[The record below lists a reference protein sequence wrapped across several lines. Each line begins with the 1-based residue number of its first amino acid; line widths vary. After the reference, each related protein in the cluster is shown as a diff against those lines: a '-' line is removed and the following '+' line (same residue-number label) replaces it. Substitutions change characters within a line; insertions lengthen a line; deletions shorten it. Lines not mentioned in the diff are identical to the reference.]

1 MTDKKNVFKFPPI
14 ATGMIDTFRQGYKFS
29 DLKNDALAG
38 LTIGT
43 VAVPLSMALAIA
55 TGVPPEHGLYTAIIA
70 GAIIALTGGSRYNIS
85 GPTAA
90 FVVILFPIV
99 KDYGIGGLLLAT
111 MMAGVILLLLGVAK
125 MGQLIRFV
133 PYPVVLGFT
142 AGIALIIAILQI
154 PDFLGLRTGKLG
166 DDFIENIGIIA
177 SSFGT
182 INPYELGVGLFTLIV
197 LILWPKFKIPL
208 PAPLV
213 GLIVGAVAAYFINKG
228 IGGADIQTIASRF
241 TWKADGIEGTG
252 IPPIPPT
259 LIMPWALPGPDGQPL
274 EITFKLIHTLIGPA
288 FAIATLGAIESL
300 LCAVIA
306 DELTHT
312 KHNPN
317 AELIG
322 QGLGNIIAPL
332 FGGITATAAIARTA
346 TSVRSGAKSPIAGI
360 IHSIFVL
367 LAVVLFA
374 GLLGYVPMASLGAL
388 LFIVAWNM
396 SEAHHCLKIIKTSP
410 RGDVMILLA
419 CFGLTIIF
427 DMVVAVAVGVA
438 LSATLFISHM
448 TQAFQARKV
457 ERHPE
462 MDDVYDHVNIFDIN
476 GPLFFGVSEKILTSL
491 RSDETHLKKIFI
503 IDMHDVISIDATTIS
518 GLQSIYAQLRAN
530 DQSLII
536 VGASTKI
543 IMALRRAGLYSV
555 RGQLAYCSNFQFT
568 NNVVKRWLEIPS

>member
-1 MTDKKNVFKFPPI
+1 MQSKKTILRMPPI
-14 ATGMIDTFRQGYKFS
+14 ATGMIDTFKKGYSLS
-29 DLKNDALAG
+29 DFKNDALAG

-55 TGVPPEHGLYTAIIA
+55 TGVPPEHGLYTAIVA
-70 GAIIALTGGSRYNIS
+70 GALIALTGGSKFNIS

-99 KDYGIGGLLLAT
+99 KDYGIGGLLIAT
-111 MMAGVILLLLGVAK
+111 IMAGIILLLMGVSK

-142 AGIALIIAILQI
+142 AGIAIIIAILQI
-154 PDFLGLRTGKLG
+154 PDFLGLQTAKLG
-166 DDFIENIGIIA
+166 DDFIENISIIF
-177 SSFGT
+177 SSLGT
-182 INPYELGVGLFTLIV
+182 INPYEMGIGLFTLIL

-213 GLIVGAVAAYFINKG
+213 GLIVGGLVAYFINKG
-228 IGGADIQTIASRF
+228 ISGADIKTIASNF
-241 TWKADGIEGTG
+241 TWQANGTSGNG
-252 IPPIPPT
+252 IPPIPPS
-259 LIMPWALPGPDGQPL
+259 LVMPWALPGPDGQPL

-306 DELTHT
+306 DELTNS
-312 KHNPN
+312 KHDPN

-322 QGLGNIIAPL
+322 QGIGNIVAPL

-346 TSVRSGAKSPIAGI
+346 TSIRSGARSPVAAI

-374 GLLGYVPMASLGAL
+374 SLLGYVPMASLGAL

-396 SEAHHCLKIIKTSP
+396 SEAKHCIKTIKTSP
-410 RGDVMILLA
+410 RSDVSILLI

-438 LSATLFISHM
+438 LSAVLFIRTM
-448 TQAFQARKV
+448 THASKTSLI
-457 ERHPE
+457 EEHPE
-462 MDDVYDHVNIFDIN
+462 LDEIKEDIVVFDIN
-476 GPLFFGVSEKILTSL
+476 GPLFFGVAERTLASFKSYDNL
-491 RSDETHLKKIFI
+491 HKKIFVF
-503 IDMHDVISIDATTIS
+503 DMQDVISIDGTTIS
-518 GLQSIYAQLRAN
+518 GLLSIKKQLFNNEQSI
-530 DQSLII
+530 IF

-543 IMALRRAGLYSV
+543 IFALKRAGLQKV
-555 RGQLAYCSNFQFT
+555 KGKLTYCSDFEYARDIA
-568 NNVVKRWLEIPS
+568 KRWLMNM

>member
-1 MTDKKNVFKFPPI
+1 MHNKKTILKAPPI
-14 ATGMIDTFRQGYKFS
+14 ATGMIDTFRKGYRFS
-29 DLKNDALAG
+29 DFKNDALAG

-55 TGVPPEHGLYTAIIA
+55 TGVPPEHGLYTAIVA
-70 GAIIALTGGSRYNIS
+70 GALIALTGGSRFNIS

-111 MMAGVILLLLGVAK
+111 MMAGTILLLMGLSK

-142 AGIALIIAILQI
+142 AGIAIIIAILQI
-154 PDFLGLRTGKLG
+154 PDFLGLHTEKLG
-166 DDFIENIGIIA
+166 DDFVENISIIF
-177 SSFGT
+177 SSLGT
-182 INPYELGVGLFTLIV
+182 INPYEMGVGLFTLV
-197 LILWPKFKIPL
+197 LLILWPKFKIPL

-213 GLIVGAVAAYFINKG
+213 GLIVGGIVAYFINKG
-228 IGGADIQTIASRF
+228 ISGAEIKTIASNF
-241 TWKADGIEGTG
+241 TWHANGMSGNG
-252 IPPIPPT
+252 IPPIPPS

-274 EITFKLIHTLIGPA
+274 VITYKLIHSLTGPA

-306 DELTHT
+306 DELTDT

-322 QGLGNIIAPL
+322 QGIGNIVAPL

-346 TSVRSGAKSPIAGI
+346 TSIRSGAKSPIAAI

-374 GLLGYVPMASLGAL
+374 SLLGFVPMASLGAL

-396 SEAHHCLKIIKTSP
+396 SEAKHCIQTIKTSP
-410 RGDVMILLA
+410 RSDVIVLLI

-427 DMVVAVAVGVA
+427 DMVIAVAVGVA
-438 LSATLFISHM
+438 LSAILFIRSM
-448 TQAFQARKV
+448 TYASKTALI
-457 ERHPE
+457 EEHPE
-462 MDDVYDHVNIFDIN
+462 LDEIAKDIVVFDIN
-476 GPLFFGVSEKILTSL
+476 GPLFFGVSERTIASFKSYENL
-491 RSDETHLKKIFI
+491 HKKIVVL
-503 IDMHDVISIDATTIS
+503 DMKDVISMDGTTIS
-518 GLQSIYAQLRAN
+518 GLQSIKKQIFN
-530 DQSLII
+530 NNQSLIF
-536 VGASTKI
+536 VGVSTEI
-543 IMALRRAGLYSV
+543 ILSLKRAGL
-555 RGQLAYCSNFQFT
+555 RKIQGKLTYCSNFQHARDT
-568 NNVVKRWLEIPS
+568 ATRWLNNR

>member
-1 MTDKKNVFKFPPI
+1 MQNKKAIIKIPPI
-14 ATGMIDTFRQGYKFS
+14 ATGIIETFRKGYSFS
-29 DLKNDALAG
+29 DFKHDALAG

-55 TGVPPEHGLYTAIIA
+55 TGVPPEHGLYTAIVA
-70 GAIIALTGGSRYNIS
+70 GALIALTGGSKFNIS

-111 MMAGVILLLLGVAK
+111 IMAGIILLLMGISK

-142 AGIALIIAILQI
+142 AGIAIIIAILQI
-154 PDFLGLRTGKLG
+154 PDFLGLRTEKLG
-166 DDFIENIGIIA
+166 DDFLSNLGIIF
-177 SSFGT
+177 SSLGT
-182 INPYELGVGLFTLIV
+182 INPYEMGVGLFTLIL
-197 LILWPKFKIPL
+197 LIMWPKFKIPL

-213 GLIVGAVAAYFINKG
+213 GLIVGGIVAYFINNSVN
-228 IGGADIQTIASRF
+228 GADIKTIASSF
-241 TWKADGIEGTG
+241 TWHANGIDGNG
-252 IPPIPPT
+252 IPPIPPS
-259 LIMPWALPGPDGQPL
+259 LVMPWALPGPDGQPL
-274 EITFKLIHTLIGPA
+274 VISFKLIHALIGPA

-306 DELTHT
+306 DELTDT

-346 TSVRSGAKSPIAGI
+346 TSIRSGARSPIAAI

-374 GLLGYVPMASLGAL
+374 SLLGYVPMASLGAL

-396 SEAHHCLKIIKTSP
+396 SEAKHCIKTIKTSP
-410 RGDVMILLA
+410 RSDVSILLI
-419 CFGLTIIF
+419 CFGLTIVF
-427 DMVVAVAVGVA
+427 DMVIAVAVGVA
-438 LSATLFISHM
+438 LSAVLFIRSM
-448 TQAFQARKV
+448 THASKTSMI
-457 ERHPE
+457 ENHPE
-462 MDDVYDHVNIFDIN
+462 LDEITNEVVVFDIN
-476 GPLFFGVSEKILTSL
+476 GPLFFGVAERTIASFKSYDNLHKKILIL
-491 RSDETHLKKIFI
+491 
-503 IDMHDVISIDATTIS
+503 DMKDVISIDGTTIS
-518 GLQSIYAQLRAN
+518 GLQSIKKQIFN
-530 DQSLII
+530 NKQSLIF
-536 VGASTKI
+536 VGASTEMI
-543 IMALRRAGLYSV
+543 LALKRAGLYKIKG
-555 RGQLAYCSNFQFT
+555 RLTYCSDF
-568 NNVVKRWLEIPS
+568 KYARDIAKKWLNDLS

>member
-1 MTDKKNVFKFPPI
+1 MQSKKTILKPPPI
-14 ATGMIDTFRQGYKFS
+14 ATGIIDTFRGGYKFS
-29 DLKNDALAG
+29 DFKNDALAG

-55 TGVPPEHGLYTAIIA
+55 TGVPPEHGLYTAIVA
-70 GAIIALTGGSRYNIS
+70 GALIALTGGSRFNIS

-111 MMAGVILLLLGVAK
+111 MMAGIILLLMGLSK

-133 PYPVVLGFT
+133 PYPVILGFT
-142 AGIALIIAILQI
+142 AGIAIIIAILQI
-154 PDFLGLRTGKLG
+154 PDFLGLHTSKLG
-166 DDFIENIGIIA
+166 DNFIENISIIF
-177 SSFGT
+177 SSLGT
-182 INPYELGVGLFTLIV
+182 INPYEMGVGLFTLIL

-213 GLIVGAVAAYFINKG
+213 GLIVGGIVAYFINKG
-228 IGGADIQTIASRF
+228 INGADIKTIASNF
-241 TWKADGIEGTG
+241 TWNANGTSGNG
-252 IPPIPPT
+252 IPPIPPS

-274 EITFKLIHTLIGPA
+274 MITFNLIHSLIGPA

-306 DELTHT
+306 DELTNT

-322 QGLGNIIAPL
+322 QGIGNIIAPL

-346 TSVRSGAKSPIAGI
+346 TSIRSGAKSPIAAI
-360 IHSIFVL
+360 IHAIFVL

-374 GLLGYVPMASLGAL
+374 SLLGYVPMASLGAL

-396 SEAHHCLKIIKTSP
+396 SEAKHCIQTIKTAP
-410 RGDVMILLA
+410 RSDVSVLLI

-427 DMVVAVAVGVA
+427 DMVIAVAVGVA
-438 LSATLFISHM
+438 LSAILFIRSM
-448 TQAFQARKV
+448 THASKTSLI
-457 ERHPE
+457 EEHPE
-462 MDDVYDHVNIFDIN
+462 LDEIAKDVVVFDIN
-476 GPLFFGVSEKILTSL
+476 GPLFFGVTERTIASF
-491 RSDETHLKKIFI
+491 RSYDNLHKKII
-503 IDMHDVISIDATTIS
+503 ILDMKDVISMDGTTIS
-518 GLQSIYAQLRAN
+518 GLQSIKKQIFNN
-530 DQSLII
+530 DQSLIF
-536 VGASTKI
+536 VGVSTEI
-543 IMALRRAGLYSV
+543 ILSLKRAGLQKTQG
-555 RGQLAYCSNFQFT
+555 RLTYCSNFQHARNIAT
-568 NNVVKRWLEIPS
+568 RWLNNI

>member
-1 MTDKKNVFKFPPI
+1 MQSKKSLFKLPPI
-14 ATGMIDTFRQGYKFS
+14 ATGMIDTFRQGYHFS
-29 DLKNDALAG
+29 DFKNDALAG

-70 GAIIALTGGSRYNIS
+70 GALIALTGGSRFNIS

-111 MMAGVILLLLGVAK
+111 MMAGIILLLMGVSK

-142 AGIALIIAILQI
+142 AGIAIIIAILQI
-154 PDFLGLRTGKLG
+154 PDFLGLQTAKLG
-166 DDFIENIGIIA
+166 DDFIENLGIIF
-177 SSFGT
+177 SSLGT
-182 INPYELGVGLFTLIV
+182 INPYEMGVGLFTLIL

-213 GLIVGAVAAYFINKG
+213 GLIVGSIVAYLINKG
-228 IGGADIQTIASRF
+228 VQGADIKTIASTF
-241 TWKADGIEGTG
+241 TWSANGETGNG
-252 IPPIPPT
+252 IPPIPPS
-259 LIMPWALPGPDGQPL
+259 LVMPWALPGPDGQPL
-274 EITFKLIHTLIGPA
+274 EITFKLIHSLVGPA

-300 LCAVIA
+300 LCAVIS
-306 DELTHT
+306 DELTDT

-322 QGLGNIIAPL
+322 QGIGNIIAPL

-346 TSVRSGAKSPIAGI
+346 TSIRSGARSPIAAI
-360 IHSIFVL
+360 IHAIFVL

-374 GLLGYVPMASLGAL
+374 SLLGYVPMASLGAL

-396 SEAHHCLKIIKTSP
+396 SEAKHCIKTIKTSP
-410 RGDVMILLA
+410 RSDVSILLI
-419 CFGLTIIF
+419 CFGLTIVF

-438 LSATLFISHM
+438 LSAVLFIRSM
-448 TQAFQARKV
+448 THASKTSLI
-457 ERHPE
+457 EEHPE
-462 MDDVYDHVNIFDIN
+462 VEDIKEDVIVFDIN
-476 GPLFFGVSEKILTSL
+476 GPLFFGVAEKTIASL
-491 RSDETHLKKIFI
+491 KSYDNLHKKIFI
-503 IDMHDVISIDATTIS
+503 FDMHDVISIDGTTIS
-518 GLQSIYAQLRAN
+518 GLQSIQKQLFKN
-530 DQSLII
+530 NQSLIF
-536 VGASTKI
+536 VGASTEMI
-543 IMALRRAGLYSV
+543 VALQRAGL
-555 RGQLAYCSNFQFT
+555 RKTKGQLTYCSNFEYAR
-568 NNVVKRWLEIPS
+568 NIAKRWLTK